1 MQPQKEKNLE
11 TTDSVPMILDITAD
25 VCPITFV
32 RTKLALERMPSGSIV
47 EVRLNAGEP
56 LRNVPRALVEIGH
69 RILSLTPE
77 DPGHVEG
84 VHRMRVRRT

>member
-1 MQPQKEKNLE
+1 MQPLKEEGLGK
-11 TTDSVPMILDITAD
+11 TDSVPIFLDITAD

-56 LRNVPRALVEIGH
+56 LRNIPRALVEIGH
-69 RILSLTPE
+69 RVLSLAPE
-77 DPGHVEG
+77 DPGNIEG
-84 VHRMRVRRT
+84 VHRMRVWRA